1 MAHGEFWMDRFG
13 KKSHIPFEE
22 LSPGQSCPD
31 LFAFAF
37 RSVPRRNQPAVENAL
52 DSRARERNQSCYDNA
67 QRERDK

>member
-31 LFAFAF
+31 LFRLRFPKRPAAQSA
-37 RSVPRRNQPAVENAL
+37 RGGKRLRQSRPREEPELLRQ
-52 DSRARERNQSCYDNA
+52 RAKGA
-67 QRERDK
+67 